1 MSTPFTCERC
11 GKSGGGRVERPPFP
25 HELGRRIIEE
35 ICAICWE
42 DWKRRQ
48 MLLINHFGLR
58 MHDPAARD
66 FLYKEVR
73 RYLFAEGGSP
83 TSIDPSQEGS
93 VSWPQS

>member
-1 MSTPFTCERC
+1 
-11 GKSGGGRVERPPFP
+11 
-25 HELGRRIIEE
+25 
-35 ICAICWE
+35 
-42 DWKRRQ
+42 